1 MEIINI
7 FAEEQDMRRIF
18 EAVIEGTASEA
29 DKVKLIEWIER

>member
-7 FAEEQDMRRIF
+7 FAEEQEMRRLF

-29 DKVKLIEWIER
+29 DKAKLVEWIER